1 MQVYDGSKSA
11 LPADPHRHLTL
22 DESCPPLSPPQKVAS
37 AGASRSGVLYVNPNS
52 SPERRLVRLDLC
64 TSRIS
69 DCATSDIGGRN
80 SGSACAAPQRWMET
94 AREREREGAQSVELP
109 ARVPER
115 RARSRPRNE
124 REIWPGTCRSEQ
136 GRPSSPTSRCRAAA
150 APPTAPATAPTSP
163 WNWNIPSVSHVGVT
177 TRRVV
182 DHYREGLP
190 GLPVQRLAAG
200 QQLQHHDSEAE
211 DVALHGVNP
220 GHGRL
225 GGTIPEGIHHPGR
238 ILPIKSSQL
247 KSSLYKK

>member
-94 AREREREGAQSVELP
+94 AREREREGLRAWSCRLEYLNAERDHVRETRERFGRVHAVQS
-109 ARVPER
+109 RVDHLRQQVDVVQLR
-115 RARSRPRNE
+115 RRPPHQRLLRPRL
-124 REIWPGTCRSEQ
+124 GTETYQ
-136 GRPSSPTSRCRAAA
+136 
-150 APPTAPATAPTSP
+150 
-163 WNWNIPSVSHVGVT
+163 VSHMSASP
-177 TRRVV
+177 
-182 DHYREGLP
+182 HE
-190 GLPVQRLAAG
+190 
-200 QQLQHHDSEAE
+200 E
-211 DVALHGVNP
+211 
-220 GHGRL
+220 
-225 GGTIPEGIHHPGR
+225 
-238 ILPIKSSQL
+238 
-247 KSSLYKK
+247 